1 MLKFL
6 LILNIFL
13 LFSFPSFGNEE
24 ACIERDP
31 VGTKYEM
38 PDPTIVHGEYYF
50 NDEKN
55 PAKAFYN
62 FYQMHL
68 GKGDLSKESRKKRP
82 HLNQNLASARGWIG
96 WMYSEGICVEKNY
109 KKAAEWYRLGADTTD
124 KITKRNIWLYGNLAA
139 LYLDTKYGISEP
151 ELGIKYLSKAF
162 EAKKFDEKSFEFGL
176 LVWTIDNI
184 HNLYDKD
191 VEQFLAYSLVLIKYF
206 DFDFPESKKLK
217 ENASFDSLMKKNGIY
232 EKFYYIKYYLGK
244 ELLSGDNTEKDE
256 YIGSKMILNAG
267 RIGKIN
273 EAGIYAAEVN
283 EKGLGDYKK
292 NIQYALDW
300 IDWSLKGAKD
310 KKYIGELNN
319 KKDKIIQNLSDKDIE
334 NLYGYKNRKSWE
346 FGKKY
351 GISQSYID
359 EIGKFEVVDDKTLVD
374 AIERGI
380 DEDYLLKSFGQKTKL
395 SEREQGILYQFLVD
409 EKEASDKIFTSALDL
424 KEKRDK
430 ENAKKAEEDKKRRAK
445 ERAKRLAANPYKII
459 MSCEH
464 FDSHTNINA
473 CLLGDIDSKIK
484 ITKSGSSYVYQ
495 PWDLQRLGNETY
507 EGLEFNISANSSVGA
522 SNVSEYLIL
531 KIKVYDRITNK
542 LIKTVSAGYL
552 DYAYVKLR

>member
-1 MLKFL
+1 MKFI
-6 LILNIFL
+6 LILNLL
-13 LFSFPSFGNEE
+13 LFFTFPSFANEE

-38 PDPTIVHGEYYF
+38 SNPSIVFGEYYF
-50 NDEKN
+50 NEEKN
-55 PAKAFYN
+55 PVKAFYN

-68 GKGDLSKESRKKRP
+68 EKGDLSKESRKNRP
-82 HLNQNLASARGWIG
+82 YLNQNLASARAWIG
-96 WMYSEGICVEKNY
+96 WMYSEGVCVEKNY
-109 KKAAEWYRLGADTTD
+109 KKAAEWYKLGADTTD
-124 KITKRNIWLYGNLAA
+124 KITKRNIWLYGNLAQ
-139 LYLDTKYGISEP
+139 LYLDANYGINEP

-162 EAKKFDEKSFEFGL
+162 EAKKFDEESFEFDL

-184 HNLYDKD
+184 HNLYEKD
-191 VEQFLAYSLVLIKYF
+191 VEQFLAYSLTLIKYF

-217 ENASFDSLMKKNGIY
+217 KNASFDSVMKKNGINK
-232 EKFYYIKYYLGK
+232 KFYFIKYYLGK

-310 KKYIGELNN
+310 KKYIAKLNT

-351 GISQSYID
+351 AISQSYID
-359 EIGKFEVVDDKTLVD
+359 EIAKFEVVNDKTLAK

-409 EKEASDKIFTSALDL
+409 EKEASDKIFTSALDI

-484 ITKSGSSYVYQ
+484 ITKGGSSYIYQ

-522 SNVSEYLIL
+522 SNVSDILIL

>member
-1 MLKFL
+1 MKFV
-6 LILNIFL
+6 LILNFL
-13 LFSFPSFGNEE
+13 LFFSFPSFANEE

-31 VGTKYEM
+31 MGTKYEM
-38 PDPTIVHGEYYF
+38 SNPSIVNGEYYF

-55 PAKAFYN
+55 PVKAFYN

-68 GKGDLSKESRKKRP
+68 EKGDLSKESRKKRP
-82 HLNQNLASARGWIG
+82 NLNQNLASARAWIG
-96 WMYSEGICVEKNY
+96 WMYSEGVCVEKNY
-109 KKAAEWYRLGADTTD
+109 KKAAEWYKLGADTTD

-139 LYLDTKYGISEP
+139 LYLDAKYGINEP
-151 ELGIKYLSKAF
+151 GLGIKYLSKGF
-162 EAKKFDEKSFEFGL
+162 EAKKFDENSFEFDL

-184 HNLYDKD
+184 HNLYEKD
-191 VEQFLAYSLVLIKYF
+191 VQQFLAYSMTLIKYF

-217 ENASFDSLMKKNGIY
+217 ENASFDSLMKKNGTY
-232 EKFYYIKYYLGK
+232 KKFYLIKYHLGK

-267 RIGKIN
+267 RIGQIN

-300 IDWSLKGAKD
+300 IDWSLKGTKD
-310 KKYIGELNN
+310 KKYTTELNA

-334 NLYGYKNRKSWE
+334 DLYGYKNRKLWE

-351 GISQSYID
+351 AISQSYID
-359 EIGKFEVVDDKTLVD
+359 EISKFEVADDKALAK

-380 DEDYLLKSFGQKTKL
+380 DEDYLSKSFGQKTKL

-409 EKEASDKIFTSALDL
+409 EEKASDKIFTSALDI
-424 KEKRDK
+424 KEKRDE
-430 ENAKKAEEDKKRRAK
+430 ENAKKAEENKKIRAK
-445 ERAKRLAANPYKII
+445 ERAKRLAANPYKIVI
-459 MSCEH
+459 SCEH
-464 FDSHTNINA
+464 FDRHMNINA
-473 CLLGDIDSKIK
+473 CLLGDIDSNIK
-484 ITKSGSSYVYQ
+484 IIKGGSSYIYQ
-495 PWDLQRLGNETY
+495 PWDLQRLGVETF

-522 SNVSEYLIL
+522 SNVADHLIL

>member
-1 MLKFL
+1 MKFI
-6 LILNIFL
+6 LILNL
-13 LFSFPSFGNEE
+13 LLFFSFPSFANEE

-38 PDPTIVHGEYYF
+38 SNPSIVFGEYYF
-50 NDEKN
+50 NEEKN
-55 PAKAFYN
+55 PVKAFYN

-68 GKGDLSKESRKKRP
+68 EKGDLSKESRKNRP
-82 HLNQNLASARGWIG
+82 YLNQNLASARAWIG
-96 WMYSEGICVEKNY
+96 WMYSEGVCVEKNY
-109 KKAAEWYRLGADTTD
+109 KKAAEWYKLGADTTD
-124 KITKRNIWLYGNLAA
+124 KITKRNIWLYGNLAQ
-139 LYLDTKYGISEP
+139 LYLDAKYGINEP

-162 EAKKFDEKSFEFGL
+162 EAKKFDEESFEFDL

-184 HNLYDKD
+184 HNLYEKD
-191 VEQFLAYSLVLIKYF
+191 VEQFLAYSLTLIKYF

-217 ENASFDSLMKKNGIY
+217 ENASFDSVMKKNGINK
-232 EKFYYIKYYLGK
+232 KFYFIKYYLGK

-310 KKYIGELNN
+310 KKYIAELNT

-351 GISQSYID
+351 AISQSYID
-359 EIGKFEVVDDKTLVD
+359 EIAKFEVVNDKTLAK

-409 EKEASDKIFTSALDL
+409 EKEASDKIFTSALDI

-464 FDSHTNINA
+464 FDSHYNINA

-484 ITKSGSSYVYQ
+484 ITKGGSSYIYQ

-522 SNVSEYLIL
+522 SNVSDILIL

>member
-1 MLKFL
+1 
-6 LILNIFL
+6 
-13 LFSFPSFGNEE
+13 
-24 ACIERDP
+24 
-31 VGTKYEM
+31 
-38 PDPTIVHGEYYF
+38 
-50 NDEKN
+50 
-55 PAKAFYN
+55 
-62 FYQMHL
+62 
-68 GKGDLSKESRKKRP
+68 
-82 HLNQNLASARGWIG
+82 
-96 WMYSEGICVEKNY
+96 
-109 KKAAEWYRLGADTTD
+109 
-124 KITKRNIWLYGNLAA
+124 
-139 LYLDTKYGISEP
+139 
-151 ELGIKYLSKAF
+151 
-162 EAKKFDEKSFEFGL
+162 
-176 LVWTIDNI
+176 
-184 HNLYDKD
+184 
-191 VEQFLAYSLVLIKYF
+191 
-206 DFDFPESKKLK
+206 
-217 ENASFDSLMKKNGIY
+217 
-232 EKFYYIKYYLGK
+232 
-244 ELLSGDNTEKDE
+244 
-256 YIGSKMILNAG
+256 MILNAG

-300 IDWSLKGAKD
+300 IDWSLKGTKD
-310 KKYIGELNN
+310 KKYIAELNS
-319 KKDKIIQNLSDKDIE
+319 KKDKIIQNLSDKDIQ
-334 NLYGYKNRKSWE
+334 NLYSYKNRKSWE

-351 GISQSYID
+351 AISQSYID
-359 EIGKFEVVDDKTLVD
+359 EIGKFEVTDDKTLAK

-380 DEDYLLKSFGQKTKL
+380 DEDYLSKSFGQRTKL

-409 EKEASDKIFTSALDL
+409 EKEASDKFFTSALDL

-430 ENAKKAEEDKKRRAK
+430 ENAKRAEEDKKRRAK

-507 EGLEFNISANSSVGA
+507 EGLEFNISTNSSVGA

>member
-1 MLKFL
+1 MKFV
-6 LILNIFL
+6 LILNL
-13 LFSFPSFGNEE
+13 LLFFSFPSFANEE

-38 PDPTIVHGEYYF
+38 SNPSIIFGEYYF

-55 PAKAFYN
+55 PVKAFYN

-68 GKGDLSKESRKKRP
+68 EKGDLSKESRKNRP
-82 HLNQNLASARGWIG
+82 YLNQNLASARAWIG
-96 WMYSEGICVEKNY
+96 WMYSEGVCVEKDY
-109 KKAAEWYRLGADTTD
+109 KKSAEWYKLGADTTD
-124 KITKRNIWLYGNLAA
+124 KITKRNIWLYGNLAQ
-139 LYLDTKYGISEP
+139 LYLDAKYGINEP

-162 EAKKFDEKSFEFGL
+162 EAKKFDKESFEFDL

-184 HNLYDKD
+184 HSLYEKD
-191 VEQFLAYSLVLIKYF
+191 VEQFLAYSLTLIKYF

-217 ENASFDSLMKKNGIY
+217 ENASFDSVMKKNGIRK
-232 EKFYYIKYYLGK
+232 KFYFIKYYLGK
-244 ELLSGDNTEKDE
+244 ELLSGDNTEKNE

-300 IDWSLKGAKD
+300 IDWSLKGTKD
-310 KKYIGELNN
+310 KKYIAELNS

-351 GISQSYID
+351 AISQSYID
-359 EIGKFEVVDDKTLVD
+359 EIGKFEVVDDKTLAK

-395 SEREQGILYQFLVD
+395 TEREQGILYQFLID